1 MGVGESI
8 AMRRG
13 FGILGLA
20 VCVMAS
26 VMAACGRE
34 PSEGELAAAEA
45 VKALRGVEAATRAGI
60 LYHPYSQLVEEA
72 QASVDAAA
80 RLLPDGELK
89 SELQAATD
97 AYADAGHAWET
108 RVDGARTLYPNS
120 KPGNVLIEKYGLDTA
135 LPTTYGSVT
144 IEPAMEVIWKA
155 AAEHLSRAS
164 DLVGSSAEGQ

>member
-1 MGVGESI
+1 
-8 AMRRG
+8 MRRR
-13 FGILGLA
+13 FGVLGLV

-26 VMAACGRE
+26 VMAGCGDE
-34 PSEGELAAAEA
+34 LSEGELVAAEA
-45 VKALRGVEAATRAGI
+45 VNALREVEAATQGGI

-97 AYADAGHAWET
+97 AYADAEHAWE
-108 RVDGARTLYPNS
+108 RKVDGARTLYPNS

-164 DLVGSSAEGQ
+164 ELVGSSAGGK